1 LIGGILLFHKRKAK
15 QKEREKMGLKKE
27 DVQEFIKKTDNQF
40 PMDYIA
46 QTEKYLRKKGYE
58 SIRLLGAGQFGVV
71 V

>member
-1 LIGGILLFHKRKAK
+1 
-15 QKEREKMGLKKE
+15 MGLKKE